1 MRRYRKEE
9 LLRLRLLLVL
19 VWAILLTTVWLFS
32 GCTEL
37 PGTSI
42 DRNGGKQ
49 DDTTYPVT
57 FSRLSLDEGE
67 QTRAT
72 QVVESGRL
80 RLVVYRAGVEPTG
93 EPVANRVYTVAEG
106 LLTVGDDGSELE
118 LLAGSYRFYALMP
131 SDRMAPS
138 AGEITNFKHGDDPL
152 SSLTEVMVDESGAYV
167 TLEPLTHK
175 ASRVEFVVSKADDA
189 TYRAL
194 SLPSC
199 LTLYSQTEAPVSFR
213 LGKGGGSLDIPV
225 AGGLDT
231 LCFKSFA
238 GTEDIGFRQDRL
250 VLPRTMSDF
259 NLLLETMIDT
269 GDGNGPQAC
278 TVKGRV
284 ENRLFEPGR
293 YYHFSIRVKD
303 LREGGDIM
311 LMVTDWNS
319 LGWEDNMGG
328 NGVSIVAGKWTGIVW
343 NDDMGS

>member
-1 MRRYRKEE
+1 MRGYRKEE
-9 LLRLRLLLVL
+9 LLRLRLLLGL
-19 VWAILLTTVWLFS
+19 VWAILLTTVWLLS

-37 PGTSI
+37 SGTSI
-42 DRNGGKQ
+42 DRNDGKQ
-49 DDTTYPVT
+49 DAEKYPVT
-57 FSRLSLDEGE
+57 FSHLSLDEGE
-67 QTRAT
+67 QTRAA
-72 QVVESGRL
+72 QVVESGEL

-93 EPVANRVYTVAEG
+93 EPVADRVYTVVDG
-106 LLTVGDDGSELE
+106 LLAVADGESELE
-118 LLAGSYRFYALMP
+118 LAAGAYRFYALMP
-131 SDRMAPS
+131 ADRMVPS
-138 AGEITNFKHGDDPL
+138 AGIITDFKHGDDPL
-152 SSLTEVMVDESGAYV
+152 ASLTEVMVDESGAYV

-175 ASRVEFVVSKADDA
+175 ASRIGFIVSKADDA
-189 TYRAL
+189 TYGEL

-199 LTLYSQTEAPVSFR
+199 LTLFSQTEAPVSFR
-213 LGKGGGSLDIPV
+213 LGKGGGNLDIPV

-231 LCFKSFA
+231 LCFKNFS
-238 GTEDIGFRQDRL
+238 GTGDIGFSQDRL

-259 NLLLETMIDT
+259 NLSLKTMIDT
-269 GDGNGPQAC
+269 GDGKGLQAC

-293 YYHFSIRVKD
+293 YYHFAIRVKD

-343 NDDMGS
+343 NDEMGS

>member
-1 MRRYRKEE
+1 MHENRKKE
-9 LLRLRLLLVL
+9 LLRLRLLLGL
-19 VWAILLTTVWLFS
+19 VWAVLLMVVWLFS
-32 GCTEL
+32 GCTEMS
-37 PGTSI
+37 GIST
-42 DRNGGKQ
+42 DRNDGKPGEEK
-49 DDTTYPVT
+49 YAVT
-57 FSRLSLDEGE
+57 FSPLSLDEGE
-67 QTRAT
+67 QTRAA
-72 QVVESGRL
+72 QVVESGEL

-93 EPVANRVYTVAEG
+93 EPVADRVYTVVDG
-106 LLTVGDDGSELE
+106 LLAVADGESELE
-118 LLAGSYRFYALMP
+118 LAAGAYRFYALMP
-131 SDRMAPS
+131 ADRMAPS
-138 AGEITNFKHGDDPL
+138 AGIITDFKHGDDPL
-152 SSLTEVMVDESGAYV
+152 ASLTEVMVDESGAYV

-175 ASRVEFVVSKADDA
+175 ASRVGFVVSKADDA
-189 TYRAL
+189 TYRTL

-213 LGKGGGSLDIPV
+213 LGKGGGSLDISV

-231 LCFKSFA
+231 LCFKSFT
-238 GTEDIGFRQDRL
+238 GTEESGFSQDRL
-250 VLPRTMSDF
+250 VLPRVMSDF
-259 NLLLETMIDT
+259 NLSLETLIDT
-269 GDGNGPQAC
+269 GDGKGPQGC